1 MSPRHL
7 EVDVRPYAMKANRK
21 YPIRFWQ
28 SACNYGQSQ
37 PAQFNHAK
45 GNGRPGASDYE
56 RSGKATTASPLRRG
70 TDMTTLRSPR
80 HKESDII
87 SKCTRETKL
96 CLNITASNSRNRH
109 YLQKILAKG
118 TDNTS
123 PDPTRHFIV
132 PEACAHGQHADGL
145 GDAYYH

>member
-1 MSPRHL
+1 M
-7 EVDVRPYAMKANRK
+7 ANHNQRNSIMPK
-21 YPIRFWQ
+21 GTG
-28 SACNYGQSQ
+28 GQEHQ
-37 PAQFNHAK
+37 ITRDPARLPQLA
-45 GNGRPGASDYE
+45 
-56 RSGKATTASPLRRG
+56 PLRRG